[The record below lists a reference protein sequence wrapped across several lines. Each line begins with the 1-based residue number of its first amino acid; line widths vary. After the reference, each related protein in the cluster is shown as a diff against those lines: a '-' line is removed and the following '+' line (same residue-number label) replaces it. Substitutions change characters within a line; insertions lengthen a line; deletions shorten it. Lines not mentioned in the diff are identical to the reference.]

1 MEVMVSVMLFWSVAI
16 VALGWLAL
24 EIAAEWEDD

>member
-1 MEVMVSVMLFWSVAI
+1 MNAMLFWAVGFA
-16 VALGWLAL
+16 ALGWLAL